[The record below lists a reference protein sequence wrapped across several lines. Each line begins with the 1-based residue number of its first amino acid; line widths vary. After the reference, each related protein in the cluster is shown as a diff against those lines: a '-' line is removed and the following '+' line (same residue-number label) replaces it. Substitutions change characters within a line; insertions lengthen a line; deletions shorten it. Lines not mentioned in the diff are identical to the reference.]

1 MKFIAIK
8 TDDGQIKGR
17 LAFYCR
23 RLHVSRQGFYKY
35 LSNQNR
41 PWKYQALADAIRQI
55 HAEDTYNDTYGRV
68 RMFQALKLKQPEGV
82 HIPSERTVYRVMEE
96 MGISHRPKRNP
107 GGITKV
113 DRKAR
118 KSEDLLK
125 RDFKATK
132 PLTKCITDITEI
144 KAKNGKLY
152 VSAIFDCFDSAVL
165 GLAMDTSMK
174 AALCQHTVENAYM
187 TYPQI
192 RGAIIHSDRGAQYT
206 SELYRNTLKKFDI
219 IQNMNSS
226 GGRCHDNAR
235 CESMW
240 ARLKTELLY
249 GRYNSTELTVDELKL
264 LIWRYFI
271 IYWNNRRICTANG
284 GLPPMIKRKLY
295 YDSLRMAA

>member
-1 MKFIAIK
+1 MKFIALK
-8 TDDGQIKGR
+8 TDDGQIKGK

-23 RLHVSRQGFYKY
+23 MLHVSRQGFYKY

-55 HAEDTYNDTYGRV
+55 IAEDTCNDTYGRV

-82 HIPSERTVYRVMEE
+82 PIPSERTVYRVMEQI
-96 MGISHRPKRNP
+96 GLSHRPKRNP
-107 GGITKV
+107 RGITKA

-125 RDFKATK
+125 RNFKAEK

-144 KAKNGKLY
+144 KAKDGKLY

-165 GLAMDTSMK
+165 GLAMETNMK
-174 AALCQHTVENAYM
+174 ATLCQHTIENAYM
-187 TYPQI
+187 AYPQI
-192 RGAIIHSDRGAQYT
+192 RGAIVHSDRGTQYT
-206 SELYRNTLKKFDI
+206 SELYRNTLKKFHI
-219 IQNMNSS
+219 IQSMNSS

-249 GRYNSTELTVDELKL
+249 GRYNSKELTVDELKL

-284 GLPPMIKRKLY
+284 GLPPMVKRKNY
-295 YDSLRMAA
+295 YDSFRMAA